1 MTRMPAPADKTRAEL
16 KRESLGRILLAG
28 SRRLRR
34 EGLDRTAIVPV
45 MRDARLTHGAFYAHF
60 SGKDQLTIACF
71 VDAVRRGGKRWIGSV
86 KDASWSQRLK
96 RMAGRYLSTAHRD
109 DLADG
114 CAFTALSSDTGRAGS
129 DFQAVYARELRRL
142 LDAIAESGPADDAE
156 PARLDD
162 AIALMALCMGG
173 LALSRAVA
181 DRPFSDRILRACNTA
196 AGVIAD
202 RADQKI
208 AQGEYR

>member
-1 MTRMPAPADKTRAEL
+1 
-16 KRESLGRILLAG
+16 
-28 SRRLRR
+28 
-34 EGLDRTAIVPV
+34 
-45 MRDARLTHGAFYAHF
+45 
-60 SGKDQLTIACF
+60 
-71 VDAVRRGGKRWIGSV
+71 
-86 KDASWSQRLK
+86 
-96 RMAGRYLSTAHRD
+96 MAGRYLSTAHRD

-181 DRPFSDRILRACNTA
+181 DRPLLRTPGLSPIQPGSVALCSTGGRPGVLVGTDPRSRPLSGGSTLGHPLPGRISLVHLPAENLFRPGIPVNHVSPHRRAGGFAPDRDADSNTA
-196 AGVIAD
+196 GHLGNAEGHRDPVN
-202 RADQKI
+202 
-208 AQGEYR
+208 